1 LKINN
6 KEHVTKYACVWK
18 LRKMLLSNPLI
29 KVEIIMKIKYFEL
42 DNNKNSIYQNL
53 WDTTAAV
60 FR

>member
-1 LKINN
+1 
-6 KEHVTKYACVWK
+6 
-18 LRKMLLSNPLI
+18 MLLSNPLI

-42 DNNKNSIYQNL
+42 GYNKNSIYQNL